1 MTATVLDYAVRRA
14 NSPEYIQEDG
24 TLLQDLVGAPSER
37 DQETLVHVASSFQ
50 AALSATGSAED
61 NGIGVIIHCND
72 NHLRYP
78 TSGFSGVY
86 FDTSEGRQAQV
97 RMNRGP
103 APGRTGPCGDNL
115 RAFAYPYSRS
125 DGMSGAAIVLCSIG
139 AGSAFESSDKAGEV
153 SLWRKQG
160 NLSQSPEGLNT
171 LGRYLSYMIIHELMH
186 AIPASLPDSKAEI
199 YGYVAI
205 AGHNIGEVGG
215 NPPSRNDRLH
225 NADSFAFLA
234 MAWYM
239 NKYKF
244 INGKAV
250 WIPAKNNPPPDNL

>member
-1 MTATVLDYAVRRA
+1 MTSVKMTATVLDYAVRRA

-37 DQETLVHVASSFQ
+37 DQETLVHVACTCRFAIHNMRFTGSQWVLASFQ

-186 AIPASLPDSKAEI
+186 ASNFQQCK
-199 YGYVAI
+199 V
-205 AGHNIGEVGG
+205 N
-215 NPPSRNDRLH
+215 R
-225 NADSFAFLA
+225 
-234 MAWYM
+234 
-239 NKYKF
+239 
-244 INGKAV
+244 
-250 WIPAKNNPPPDNL
+250 